1 MSKTQFFP
9 KLFILN
15 ICFSYTK
22 PNFDP
27 EKFFLTK
34 RSFDSSL
41 HRNIAQLHEK
51 QTLTEYSFC
60 GESKKLKNEARYMTG
75 YLVLV

>member
-60 GESKKLKNEARYMTG
+60 VSPKS
-75 YLVLV
+75 